1 MKKSIL
7 LLVLV
12 GIVAILMIGC
22 GTKTGES
29 FMWGK
34 NWLTETF
41 PNAASLSSWT
51 KDSSKGP
58 IYWSSPGAVRINVT
72 ATPIGS
78 TSKMYKSFTTSS
90 ANNSIRAYISNYNG
104 ASVACGVK
112 IVNSN
117 GVTVANMNYTYQVSG
132 RSAYRFFAPAGTYTV
147 HLYATR
153 ITVGSERV
161 RCGFD
166 DINVDEV
173 IAV

>member
-29 FMWGK
+29 FMWGR

-41 PNAASLSSWT
+41 PNAASLNSWN
-51 KDSSKGP
+51 KDSAKGP

-72 ATPIGS
+72 ATAIGS
-78 TSKMYKSFTTSS
+78 TSQMYKTFNTTS
-90 ANNSIRAYISNYNG
+90 ANNSIRAYITNYNG

-112 IVNSN
+112 IVNN
-117 GVTVANMNYTYQVSG
+117 YGVTVANMNYTYQTPG
-132 RSAYRFFAPAGTYTV
+132 QSAYRFFAPAGVYTV
-147 HLYATR
+147 HPYATR
-153 ITVGSERV
+153 RSSLGTV

-166 DINVDEV
+166 DIKVDEV
-173 IAV
+173 ITV